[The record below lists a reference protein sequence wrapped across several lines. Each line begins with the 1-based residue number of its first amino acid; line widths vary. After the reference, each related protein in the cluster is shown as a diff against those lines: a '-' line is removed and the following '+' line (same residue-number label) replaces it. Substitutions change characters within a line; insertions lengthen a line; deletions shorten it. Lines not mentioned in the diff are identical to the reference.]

1 MILNPVGYTPQSS
14 ATVLANVQTAYTNTF
29 GDGFILSPSSING
42 QMIQF
47 NTESAIEVEDAKT
60 LLYGS
65 LYNPNLAFGIWLE
78 SICKFS
84 NIKKKPAT
92 SSVVII
98 LCTGLAGTV
107 IGINS
112 KILSASGDI
121 FYNKVPITINSG
133 GFASGEFYSEVL
145 GKIPCNAGT
154 VNQIVTTIAGW
165 DTVNNPTDG
174 TVGTLQETD
183 YSLLNR
189 RKYSL
194 AINSS
199 GGINSII
206 SALNEMTGVKAFTAQ
221 ENYTGGTINIQGVA
235 VEPNSYYVAVYCSD
249 DALQDVAKVLYTK
262 KSGGAVMQG
271 NTTVIYQDL
280 KYDWVTFTAKFE
292 RPEVK
297 QVQIYVTIQGS
308 PQYPSNIIAL
318 IQQSMV
324 DNFYGDI
331 PTLPAYRIT
340 EIVPASR
347 FYFSLT
353 SLGIFT
359 ASQITIGIVG
369 GIQSQEVWVP
379 MNQVLELL
387 AENVFVSVV

>member
-65 LYNPNLAFGIWLE
+65 LYNPYLSFGVWLE
-78 SICKFS
+78 SICKFN

-92 SSVVII
+92 ASVIAVV
-98 LCTGLAGTV
+98 CSGLAGT
-107 IGINS
+107 IIAANS
-112 KILSASGDI
+112 KIISTNGDI
-121 FYNKVPITINSG
+121 FYNKTAIVIGSG
-133 GFASGEFYSEVL
+133 GYASCEFYSETL

-183 YSLLNR
+183 YSLRNR
-189 RKYSL
+189 RKYGL

-206 SALNEMTGVKAFTAQ
+206 SALNELTSVKAFTAQ
-221 ENYTGGTINIQGVA
+221 ENYTSGTINIQGVA
-235 VEPNSYYVAVYCSD
+235 VEPNSYYVAVYYAD
-249 DALQDVAKVLYTK
+249 DALQDVAKVLFTK
-262 KSGGAVMQG
+262 KSGGAGMQG
-271 NTTVIYQDL
+271 NTAVIYQDPTH
-280 KYDWVTFTAKFE
+280 DWVTFTARFE

-297 QVQIYVTIQGS
+297 QIQVYVTIQNS
-308 PQYPSNIIAL
+308 AQYPSNIIAL
-318 IQQSMV
+318 IQQSIV

-331 PTLPAYRIT
+331 PTLPAYRMT

-353 SLGIFT
+353 SLGVFT

-369 GIQSQEVWVP
+369 GIQSLEVWVP
-379 MNQVLELL
+379 MNQVLELKT
-387 AENVFVSVV
+387 ENVFVSVV

>member
-65 LYNPNLAFGIWLE
+65 LYNPYLSFGVWLE
-78 SICKFS
+78 SICKFN

-92 SSVVII
+92 ASVIAVV
-98 LCTGLAGTV
+98 CSGLAGTI
-107 IGINS
+107 IGVNS
-112 KILSASGDI
+112 KIISTSGDI
-121 FYNKVPITINSG
+121 FYNKSVIVIGSG
-133 GFASGEFYSEVL
+133 GIGTGQFYSETL
-145 GKIPCNAGT
+145 GKVPCNAGT

-165 DTVNNPTDG
+165 DTINNPTDG

-183 YSLLNR
+183 YSLRNR
-189 RKYSL
+189 RKYGL

-206 SALNEMTGVKAFTAQ
+206 SALNELTSVKAFTAQ
-221 ENYTGGTINIQGVA
+221 ENYTRGTINIQGVA
-235 VEPNSYYVAVYCSD
+235 VEPNSYYVAVYCAD
-249 DALQDVAKVLYTK
+249 DALQDVAKVLFTK
-262 KSGGAVMQG
+262 KSGGAGMQG
-271 NTTVIYQDL
+271 NTAVIYQDPTH
-280 KYDWVTFTAKFE
+280 DWVTFTARFE

-297 QVQIYVTIQGS
+297 QIQVYVTIQNS
-308 PQYPSNIIAL
+308 AQYPSNIIAL
-318 IQQSMV
+318 IQQSIV